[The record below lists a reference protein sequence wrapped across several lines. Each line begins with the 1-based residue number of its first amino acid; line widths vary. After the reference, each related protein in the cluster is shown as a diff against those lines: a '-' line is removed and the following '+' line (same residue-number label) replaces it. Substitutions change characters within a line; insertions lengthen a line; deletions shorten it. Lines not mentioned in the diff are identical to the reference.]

1 MPQIYYCDTAKFG
14 PLYEKMLEILP
25 EERREK
31 AEGFLHVKDKLLSAA
46 AGLMVIKIFG
56 KDAFKKILYN
66 EHGKPFFEHGK
77 KFSISHSGRFSV
89 IAVSED
95 EIGIDIEARERINP
109 AVAKRCFTEEEQD
122 FAKTS
127 TQNFLRIWTAKEAV
141 LKLLGAGFSYS
152 PSNFSVLPLDEEH
165 CIKEKNI
172 RFYCDEIENFP
183 LTAAFCGKDD
193 SFEIREFLPE
203 DLLS

>member
-1 MPQIYYCDTAKFG
+1 MPQIYYCDTAKFD
-14 PLYEKMLEILP
+14 PLYEKMLENLP
-25 EERREK
+25 EERK
-31 AEGFLHVKDKLLSAA
+31 LKTEGFSKRKDKLLSAA

-56 KDAFKKILYN
+56 KDAFEKILYN
-66 EHGKPFFEHGK
+66 EHGKPFFELGK

-89 IAVSED
+89 IAVSEE
-95 EIGIDIEARERINP
+95 EIGIDIEEREIINP

-122 FAKTS
+122 FAKMS

-141 LKLLGAGFSYS
+141 LKLLGTGFSYS
-152 PSNFSVLPLDEEH
+152 PSSFSVLPLDEDH
-165 CIKEKNI
+165 CIEEKKI
-172 RFYCDEIENFP
+172 RFFCDEINGFP

-193 SFEIREFLPE
+193 NFEIREFLPE